1 MFLPAVF
8 LYIFFVFCVGSR
20 GVAAQSST
28 TLFAGDYPVVA
39 YAIGST
45 ANVATTYL
53 IACPAGSNPS
63 TCNFQQ
69 PYTLT
74 QGPSTVQ
81 YAMTFSGSTTMTLG
95 CALSGSASMAC
106 QATELMPGTTKIA
119 STTITGAAA
128 TSQFRAVSIV
138 TDSAALLAYA
148 VVATA
153 ASSSSAIASSPGA
166 SASSSSAAVS
176 KTSSAKST
184 IITSAPILVETSN
197 RNTIGT
203 IGTSSKTSLP
213 GTATPLSSL
222 SSVTWSSSSPTASSI
237 APTSSSGAGLGAGG
251 RDGAGLGL
259 LGVMGMIGMG
269 VLGV

>member
-1 MFLPAVF
+1 MFLSVDFVCIFLVF
-8 LYIFFVFCVGSR
+8 YVGSR
-20 GVAAQSST
+20 GVGAQSST

-53 IACPAGSNPS
+53 MACPAGSNPS

-81 YAMTFSGSTTMTLG
+81 YAMTFSGSTIMTLG

-106 QATELMPGTTKIA
+106 QATELIPGTTKIA

-128 TSQFRAVSIV
+128 TSQFRAISIA
-138 TDSAALLAYA
+138 TDSAALLTYA
-148 VVATA
+148 VVATT
-153 ASSSSAIASSPGA
+153 ASSSSTSGST
-166 SASSSSAAVS
+166 SSAAVS

-197 RNTIGT
+197 GNAIGT
-203 IGTSSKTSLP
+203 IGTSSKTLLP

-222 SSVTWSSSSPTASSI
+222 SSVAWSSSSPTASSI

-269 VLGV
+269 ILGL

>member
-1 MFLPAVF
+1 MFLPVDF
-8 LYIFFVFCVGSR
+8 LYIFLVFCVDSR
-20 GVAAQSST
+20 GVVAQSST

-53 IACPAGSNPS
+53 MACPAGSNPS

-95 CALSGSASMAC
+95 CALSGSASMTC
-106 QATELMPGTTKIA
+106 QATELIPGTTKFA

-128 TSQFRAVSIV
+128 TSQFRPISIA
-138 TDSAALLAYA
+138 TDSVALLTYA
-148 VVATA
+148 VVATTA
-153 ASSSSAIASSPGA
+153 TSSSAI
-166 SASSSSAAVS
+166 ASSSSAAVS
-176 KTSSAKST
+176 ETSSAKST
-184 IITSAPILVETSN
+184 TITSAPILVETSN
-197 RNTIGT
+197 GNTTGT
-203 IGTSSKTSLP
+203 IGTSSKTLLP

-222 SSVTWSSSSPTASSI
+222 SSVAWSSSSPTASSV
-237 APTSSSGAGLGAGG
+237 APTSSSGAGV
-251 RDGAGLGL
+251 RNGAGLGS
-259 LGVMGMIGMG
+259 LGVMCMIGMG
-269 VLGV
+269 ALGL

>member
-1 MFLPAVF
+1 MLHQVDF
-8 LYIFFVFCVGSR
+8 LYIFLVFCVGSR
-20 GVAAQSST
+20 GVGAQSST

-53 IACPAGSNPS
+53 MACPAGSNPS

-95 CALSGSASMAC
+95 CVLSGSASMAC
-106 QATELMPGTTKIA
+106 QATELIPGTTKIA

-128 TSQFRAVSIV
+128 TSQFRAISIA
-138 TDSAALLAYA
+138 TESAALLTYA
-148 VVATA
+148 VVATT
-153 ASSSSAIASSPGA
+153 ASSSSASV
-166 SASSSSAAVS
+166 SSSSAAVS

-184 IITSAPILVETSN
+184 IITSAPLLVETSN
-197 RNTIGT
+197 GNATGT
-203 IGTSSKTSLP
+203 IGTNSKTLLP

-222 SSVTWSSSSPTASSI
+222 SSVAWSSSSPTASSV
-237 APTSSSGAGLGAGG
+237 APTSSSGAGLGAGA

-259 LGVMGMIGMG
+259 LGVMGMICMG
-269 VLGV
+269 VLGL